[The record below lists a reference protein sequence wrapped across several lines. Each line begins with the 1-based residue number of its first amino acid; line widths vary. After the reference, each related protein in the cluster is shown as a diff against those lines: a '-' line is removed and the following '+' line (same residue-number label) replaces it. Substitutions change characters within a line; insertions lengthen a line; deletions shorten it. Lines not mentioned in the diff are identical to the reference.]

1 MGKLSVF
8 ELVTELIGTLDL
20 PTPLPREDDTAA
32 YGPWADAKFLR
43 LLGLPRN
50 PLCPAPE
57 GHVHPMG
64 WTEAETAELHAAVG
78 RYFGRGQQPAP
89 ATKTARVNSNKGRRD
104 WGQGSRQMYQVA
116 YMFRPFWRRRVMDE
130 LDIAGCGLDSIM
142 SQRDEVPTEG
152 DLAGLLTHAQ
162 VTNALL
168 EATLTCPTAAQAAL
182 DDLTRSTRL
191 SIITD
196 WAGII
201 HTDRALL
208 QKLLEPLPKLFQKV
222 DDRSLNAVKLPDV
235 RRFVRALAPARTHI
249 GTRDWPVDRA
259 LIGKYVSFCD
269 QIGAALGV
277 HTQPERTANLPKSFV
292 SMLQALEPKDAAA
305 LEQDLQEL
313 VDADSAMPDP
323 FEQLPRESVL
333 TDATAWLTPYD
344 EPGLWRLAGVS
355 NGKIPGMVEYI
366 HPNIRINS
374 WATGRYGEIWK
385 TELAKAKAN
394 QPSELKPFS
403 LTKIQFMGIIQMAVW
418 YMHNEGGLLLDDV
431 GVGKTM
437 QAFGFCALLRYWHL
451 YYKHH
456 QCLPGDLFAGMHYKH
471 NTPGCTGKAG
481 CPVIHHDCSWPGVHD
496 ECTGDAA
503 TCPVRAQHGNIPNRP
518 FLVTGAPSIV
528 QQWDE
533 QARWV
538 LMNGQITPVPF
549 LVSSAAVRGV
559 IVNEHLF
566 NPKSRLHWYGDISI
580 FMIVSTKVLETE
592 FAEVTGWTAAVC
604 RTKKA
609 YCSYPEIDPARKSLY
624 SLPLNAAFHDE
635 AHSARTP
642 GSAKYHAIHMI
653 SQMALVTICM
663 TATPVVTS
671 VENIIP
677 LACIIG
683 LELFNNPEQFERLFA
698 ELLRGVKTAMAQASA
713 ARRRALASMSE
724 EEKETARGNVLI
736 TGGRDAAIE
745 AVTNV
750 AVSVALQFRKHIPNV
765 IRRTLADV
773 GFDESVPR
781 GMVIRLQLRAGNWER
796 AMTKTMLEKLLPAAN
811 VPLTMGLS
819 RNFYGNGKQCAI
831 HPSLALPEAGLDP
844 EKFPISRTQF
854 IQHPSAK
861 LQAALDLVRAH
872 MGDRQL
878 PPQQVTSKNGVHT
891 WRSIPWDPPL
901 AQDELA
907 RDAQRPQKILV
918 YTYYILAASM
928 MKKVCRTSTPL
939 HRNGNAEGRHDQLLE
954 LHGIT
959 VCTIDGSRRA
969 DQRADT
975 LQSWREDPQG
985 AVLIISAV
993 GSAGLNLQ
1001 EADVLIIL
1009 DPTWSSSDTAQLEGR
1024 IRRKGQQSR
1033 TIVYELK
1040 TENSADT
1047 VIYAIGEPKKDIN
1060 NMFLGNKDIAAA
1072 VRRLSMDDISR
1083 DGTPAI
1089 EQRLAE
1095 KVLRAKAGHP
1105 TLQLGRRPPMEIPY
1119 YDVDLEPLKNENEK
1133 IMYEAHEPPRPN
1145 IVPPDAHPTQPGGSR
1160 LDGTFDSSI
1169 MLASLSGSQPAI
1181 PPYARISVAAY
1192 GGGTTEPGTETSLLA
1207 AFQSDWDESN
1217 RQTSPQASPR
1227 TPSTTPPSP
1236 HTAPADI
1243 DADCGYAESPQMF
1256 PPAPSPSPE
1265 PSPGPA
1271 PGLPTT
1277 PPSPSLNLSPTQPV
1291 AASGELPPP
1300 HGERASASGTFALSR
1315 PASPSEAAVRPGS
1328 RRPAIPGPPSQS
1340 MRTNPSRRAPAR
1352 RMVTDEEEDDT
1363 PVRDIPADIKAT
1375 TYRAPRVG

>member
-8 ELVTELIGTLDL
+8 ELVTELIGTLAL
-20 PTPLPREDDTAA
+20 PTPLPHEDDTAA

-50 PLCPAPE
+50 PLCPAAQ
-57 GHVHPMG
+57 GHAHPMG
-64 WTEAETAELHAAVG
+64 WTDAETAELHVAISH
-78 RYFGRGQQPAP
+78 YFGRGQQPAP
-89 ATKTARVNSNKGRRD
+89 ATKTARVDMNRARRD
-104 WGQGSRQMYQVA
+104 WGPGSRQMYQLA
-116 YMFRPFWRRRVMDE
+116 YRFRPFWRRRVMDE

-162 VTNALL
+162 VIDALL
-168 EATLTCPTAAQAAL
+168 EATLKCPAPAQAAF
-182 DDLTRSTRL
+182 DDLARSTR
-191 SIITD
+191 SSVITD

-222 DDRSLNAVKLPDV
+222 DDRSLDAVKLPDV

-259 LIGKYVSFCD
+259 LIGKYVNFCD

-277 HTQPERTANLPKSFV
+277 HTQQERTANLPKSFL
-292 SMLQALEPKDAAA
+292 SMLQALEPQDAAA

-374 WATGRYGEIWK
+374 WATGRYGDIWK

-394 QPSELKPFS
+394 QPSELKPFR
-403 LTKIQFMGIIQMAVW
+403 LTKIQFMGTIQMAVW

-437 QAFGFCALLRYWHL
+437 QAFAFCALLRYWHL
-451 YYKHH
+451 YFAQH
-456 QCLPGDLFAGMHYKH
+456 QRLPGELFAGTHYRH
-471 NTPGCTGKAG
+471 NTPGCTGKAD
-481 CPVIHHDCSWPGVHD
+481 CPVIHHDCSQPGAHAK
-496 ECTGDAA
+496 CTGDAA
-503 TCPVRAQHGNIPNRP
+503 TCTVRTQHGNIPNRP

-528 QQWDE
+528 QQWEE

-538 LMNGQITPVPF
+538 LMNGHITPVPF
-549 LVSSAAVRGV
+549 LVSSAAVRSV

-566 NPKSRLHWYGDISI
+566 NPTSRLHWYGNIS
-580 FMIVSTKVLETE
+580 MLLIVSTKVLETE
-592 FAEVTGWTAAVC
+592 FAEATGWTAAIC

-609 YCSYPEIDPARKSLY
+609 YCSYPAVDPTRRSLY

-635 AHSARTP
+635 AHNVRTP

-653 SQMALVTICM
+653 STMALVTICM

-683 LELFNNPEQFERLFA
+683 LELFNNPEQFELLFA
-698 ELLRGVKTAMAQASA
+698 ELLRAVKTAMAQASA
-713 ARRRALASMSE
+713 ARRRALASMSD
-724 EEKETARGNVLI
+724 EEKEIARGNVLI

-750 AVSVALQFRKHIPNV
+750 AVSVALQFRKHIRNV

-773 GFDESVPR
+773 GVDESVPC

-796 AMTKTMLEKLLPAAN
+796 AMTKTMLQKLLPAAN

-854 IQHPSAK
+854 GQHPSAK
-861 LQAALDLVRAH
+861 LQAALDLVCAH

-928 MKKVCRTSTPL
+928 MKKVCCTPAPL
-939 HRNGNAEGRHDQLLE
+939 HLNGNAEGHHDQLLE
-954 LHGIT
+954 LYGIT

-975 LQSWREDPQG
+975 LQSWRDDVQG

-1060 NMFLGNKDIAAA
+1060 DMFLGNKDIAT
-1072 VRRLSMDDISR
+1072 VRRLSMGDISR
-1083 DGTPAI
+1083 DITPAI
-1089 EQRLAE
+1089 EERLAE

-1105 TLQLGRRPPMEIPY
+1105 TPQLSHRPPMEIPY
-1119 YDVDLEPLKNENEK
+1119 DDVDLRPIKIENEK
-1133 IMYEAHEPPRPN
+1133 IMHEAHQPPRPY
-1145 IVPPDAHPTQPGGSR
+1145 IVPPDTHPTQLGGSR
-1160 LDGTFDSSI
+1160 LDRTFDSSI

-1181 PPYARISVAAY
+1181 PPFARISVAAY

-1207 AFQSDWDESN
+1207 AFRPDWDESD
-1217 RQTSPQASPR
+1217 RQMSPQVSPR
-1227 TPSTTPPSP
+1227 TPSTTSPSP
-1236 HTAPADI
+1236 YTAPADI
-1243 DADCGYAESPQMF
+1243 YDDNGGYAQSPPMSL
-1256 PPAPSPSPE
+1256 PAPSPSPG

-1271 PGLPTT
+1271 PAPPTT
-1277 PPSPSLNLSPTQPV
+1277 PPSPSLTLSPTQP
-1291 AASGELPPP
+1291 AASSSELPPP
-1300 HGERASASGTFALSR
+1300 QSERASASGTLDLSR
-1315 PASPSEAAVRPGS
+1315 PASPSEAAVRGS

-1340 MRTNPSRRAPAR
+1340 MRTYPSGRAPVR

-1363 PVRDIPADIKAT
+1363 PARDIPADIKAT